1 MPSIIIMGSKS
12 LVPAFSPSALALRLR
27 SSNASED
34 SCSSNSSS
42 LAADVA
48 ASYFFMQEKDAA
60 TVCKTISFQK
70 YEGGPGPISP
80 ASLCFLDIKIRRSL
94 IE

>member
-42 LAADVA
+42 PLLPFFRFCVSSVA
-48 ASYFFMQEKDAA
+48 NA
-60 TVCKTISFQK
+60 
-70 YEGGPGPISP
+70 
-80 ASLCFLDIKIRRSL
+80 R
-94 IE
+94 